1 MLRTGI
7 SRRRSMAMAQLNLPP
22 RGIDADAPRA
32 TLRRSR
38 RNRMLA
44 GVAGGVAEHLGLDP
58 FVVRLAFLVLAFAA
72 GFGVVVYLLLWVLA
86 PSEPVDAAVPAAKRH
101 IPRLAARELLGGGLI
116 VAGVLIILWFSGL
129 WFGDGLA
136 WPVTLAAIGFPGP
149 WGPGAP
155 QRGRRTRARW

>member
-7 SRRRSMAMAQLNLPP
+7 SMRRSMAMAQLNLPP

-58 FVVRLAFLVLAFAA
+58 FVVRLAFIVLALAA
-72 GFGVVVYLLLWVLA
+72 GFGLGVFLV
-86 PSEPVDAAVPAAKRH
+86 
-101 IPRLAARELLGGGLI
+101 LLGG
-116 VAGVLIILWFSGL
+116 
-129 WFGDGLA
+129 A
-136 WPVTLAAIGFPGP
+136 WCRRGGSRTPGSREHRDTPRGAA
-149 WGPGAP
+149 AH
-155 QRGRRTRARW
+155 A